1 MMKYQFYTVTKSFR
15 AGYGLDDD
23 DEISIEKWDLVIVVG
38 KDERDPENWLKGFVK
53 IRDSQILEN
62 QKIGVFPSDRVEL
75 CKRSQIC
82 YIVQRY
88 MSYWKETFQ
97 GFRMLS

>member
-1 MMKYQFYTVTKSFR
+1 MMKHQFYTVTKSFR

-23 DEISIEKWDLVIVVG
+23 DEISIEKGDLVIVVG

-75 CKRSQIC
+75 CKWSQSW
-82 YIVQRY
+82 RNL
-88 MSYWKETFQ
+88 
-97 GFRMLS
+97 LSILFDNV